1 MQQAMARTL
10 DDGRR
15 WQAVLDRDRSMD
27 GAFVFGV
34 RSTRIYCRPS
44 CPSRRPRRERVV
56 FFPVPE
62 AAESQGFRAC
72 RRCRPQDATAADPA
86 VAWARR
92 LCREIEAAGS
102 VRLASLARKA
112 GVSPHHLQRTFKR
125 LVGVSPREYAE
136 ALRLRAVKARLK
148 RGDAVTHAL
157 YEAGFGSSS
166 RLYERAGAR
175 LGMTPATY
183 RRGGRGMRIHYTI
196 ADSPL
201 GRLLVGA
208 TERGVSA
215 VYLHDDDRQLERA
228 LREEYPAAE
237 VQRDDAR
244 GPWLEAILAFL
255 AGRRPHL
262 DLPIDV
268 QATAFQWQVWEALRR
283 IPYGETRSYAEVA
296 RALGRPTASRAVAR
310 ACATNRVAL
319 VIPCHRVVGSD
330 GSLTGYRWGAARKQ
344 ALLDREQGRRPKS
357 QG

>member
-1 MQQAMARTL
+1 MQMASVGAM

-15 WQAVLDRDRSMD
+15 WEAVLARDRRMD

-34 RSTRIYCRPS
+34 SSTGIYCRPS

-62 AAESQGFRAC
+62 AAETQGFRAC
-72 RRCRPQDATAADPA
+72 LRCRPQDVVAADPA
-86 VAWARR
+86 VGWARR
-92 LCREIEAAGS
+92 LCREIEDAGN
-102 VRLASLARKA
+102 VRLEALARKA

-125 LVGVSPREYAE
+125 VVGISPREYAE

-148 RGDAVTHAL
+148 RGDAVTQAL

-166 RLYERAGAR
+166 RLYEHADAR

-183 RRGGRGMRIHYTI
+183 GRGGRGMHIHYVI

-201 GRLLVGA
+201 GRLLVGS
-208 TERGVSA
+208 TDRGVSA
-215 VYLHDDDRQLERA
+215 VYLHADDSVLEKA

-237 VQRDDAR
+237 LVRDEAR
-244 GPWLEAILAFL
+244 GPWVEAILAHL

-262 DLPIDV
+262 ELPVDV
-268 QATAFQWQVWEALRR
+268 QATAFQFQVWEALRR
-283 IPYGETRSYAEVA
+283 IPYGETRTYAEVA
-296 RALGRPTASRAVAR
+296 QSLGRPSATRAVAR

-319 VIPCHRVVGSD
+319 VIPCHRVVGK
-330 GSLTGYRWGAARKQ
+330 GGALTGYRWGAERKR
-344 ALLDREQGRRPKS
+344 ALLDREQGRRPKR
-357 QG
+357 

>member
-1 MQQAMARTL
+1 MQGSATDAM

-15 WQAVLDRDRSMD
+15 WEAVLARDRRLD
-27 GAFVFGV
+27 GAFVFAV
-34 RSTRIYCRPS
+34 RSTRISCRPS

-62 AAESQGFRAC
+62 AAESHGFRAC
-72 RRCRPQDATAADPA
+72 RRCRPQDATAADPSI
-86 VAWARR
+86 AWARR
-92 LCREIEAAGS
+92 LCREIEAAGA
-102 VRLASLARKA
+102 VRLQTLARKA
-112 GVSPHHLQRTFKR
+112 GMSPHHLQRTFKR
-125 LVGVSPREYAE
+125 LVGISPRDYAE

-148 RGDAVTHAL
+148 RGDAVTDAL

-166 RLYERAGAR
+166 RLYERADER

-215 VYLHDDDRQLERA
+215 VYLHDDDRAMEKA

-237 VQRDDAR
+237 IQRDEAQR
-244 GPWLEAILAFL
+244 GPWVEAILAHL
-255 AGRRPHL
+255 GGRRPHL

-268 QATAFQWQVWEALRR
+268 QATAFQWQVWEALRQ
-283 IPYGETRSYAEVA
+283 IPFGETRSYAEVA
-296 RALGRPTASRAVAR
+296 RALGRPKATRAVAR

-319 VIPCHRVVGSD
+319 VIPCHRVIGSD
-330 GSLTGYRWGAARKQ
+330 GSLTGYRWGAELKR
-344 ALLDREQGRRPKS
+344 ALLDREQGRGPRR
-357 QG
+357 

>member
-1 MQQAMARTL
+1 MQQAAAAM

-15 WQAVLDRDRSMD
+15 WQAVLARDRRMD

-34 RSTRIYCRPS
+34 RSTHIYCRPS

-62 AAESQGFRAC
+62 AAENQGFRAC
-72 RRCRPQDATAADPA
+72 RRCRPQEAAASDPE

-92 LCREIEAAGS
+92 LCREIGAAGS
-102 VRLASLARKA
+102 VRLEALARKA
-112 GVSPHHLQRTFKR
+112 GMSPHHLQRTFKR
-125 LVGVSPREYAE
+125 VVGISPREYAE

-148 RGDAVTHAL
+148 RGDAVTEAL

-166 RLYERAGAR
+166 RLYESADAR

-183 RRGGRGMRIHYTI
+183 RRGGRGMRIQYTI
-196 ADSPL
+196 AGSPL

-215 VYLHDDDRQLERA
+215 VYLHDDDRALESA

-237 VQRDDAR
+237 IGRDDAR
-244 GPWLEAILAFL
+244 GPWVEAILAHL
-255 AGRRPHL
+255 SGRRPHL
-262 DLPIDV
+262 DLPVDV

-283 IPYGETRSYAEVA
+283 IPYGETRTYAEVA
-296 RALGRPTASRAVAR
+296 RALGRPRATRAVAR

-319 VIPCHRVVGSD
+319 VIPCHRVVGK
-330 GSLTGYRWGAARKQ
+330 GGALTGYRWGAERKR
-344 ALLDREQGRRPKS
+344 ALLEREQGRR
-357 QG
+357 GTRR

>member
-1 MQQAMARTL
+1 M

-15 WQAVLDRDRSMD
+15 WEAVLARDRRMD

-34 RSTRIYCRPS
+34 RSTHIYCRPS

-62 AAESQGFRAC
+62 AAESCGFRAC
-72 RRCRPQDATAADPA
+72 LRCRPQDAAAADPSI
-86 VAWARR
+86 AWARR
-92 LCREIEAAGS
+92 LCREIEAAGGAP
-102 VRLASLARKA
+102 LEALARKA

-125 LVGVSPREYAE
+125 VVGISPREYAE
-136 ALRLRAVKARLK
+136 ALRLRAVKVRLK
-148 RGDAVTHAL
+148 RGDAVTEAL

-166 RLYERAGAR
+166 RLYESAGAR

-183 RRGGRGMRIHYTI
+183 RRGGRGMRIQYTI

-208 TERGVSA
+208 TDRGVSA
-215 VYLHDDDRQLERA
+215 VCLHDDDRALEKA
-228 LREEYPAAE
+228 LREEYPEAE
-237 VQRDDAR
+237 IRRDDAER
-244 GPWLEAILAFL
+244 GPWVEAILAHL
-255 AGRRPHL
+255 AGRQPHL

-283 IPYGETRSYAEVA
+283 IPYGETRTYAEVA
-296 RALGRPTASRAVAR
+296 RALGRPTATRAVAR

-319 VIPCHRVVGSD
+319 VIPCHRVVGKG
-330 GSLTGYRWGAARKQ
+330 GSLTGYRWGTERKR
-344 ALLDREQGRRPKS
+344 ALLDREQGRRPRR
-357 QG
+357 